1 MKKRLNFE
9 SLSLPNS
16 GERGGALSPQRGI
29 MRLGTIRY
37 FCILG
42 CGGLA
47 IFVPGLKQPMG
58 NETTLCRRLSELS
71 TAESGV
77 ITKVRGH
84 GSFRKRITEMGF
96 IRGKRVTVI
105 KNAPLLDPVE
115 YEIMGYHIALRRSE
129 ADLIEVVPESEA
141 GTVELPQA
149 QVVWEDE
156 TVERVRHAAGRTV
169 NVALV
174 GNPNCGKTSL
184 FNLASGSHERVGNY
198 SGVTVEAKE
207 AVAHH
212 KGYTLHLAD
221 LPGTYS
227 ITEYTPEELYVRRH
241 ILEQMPD
248 VVINVVDA
256 SNLERN
262 LFLTTQLI
270 DMNLKVVIAL
280 NMYDELEA
288 SGARFDYE
296 ALGRMIGIPIV
307 PTVAS
312 KGEGVERL
320 FDRVVSVFEDNDPTV
335 RHIHINYG
343 EDIERSINVL
353 QNLIWQD
360 SDIVAHYSSRYLA
373 IKLLEGD
380 RDTLGLLAG
389 VKNYAEIQAAVER
402 ESARLERFYNDRT
415 ETVIANA
422 RYGFI
427 AGALGET
434 FVPGTV
440 DKNSRATRIDRI
452 MTHRIWGFPIFLLLM
467 WVMFQAT
474 FSLGEIPAGWMESGV
489 AWLGEW
495 LSRIIPE
502 GSLRDLV
509 VDGVVSGVGGV
520 IVFLPQILIL
530 FFFISLMEDTG
541 YMARTA
547 FLMDRFMH
555 RIGLHG
561 KSFIPLLMGFGCNV
575 PAIMATRTLE
585 SRKDRILTM
594 LIIPFMSCS
603 ARLPVYVLLISAFFP
618 AYQGLVL
625 MSIYL
630 IGIVVAV
637 LSSLLLKR
645 ILFHREEAPFVM
657 ELPPYRIP
665 TGRSVV
671 RHMWS
676 KGSQYLRK
684 MGTVILVA
692 SVLIWALGYF
702 PRPSQTQQETMAH
715 TPEAAAEWQAEN
727 SYIGRLGHTIEP
739 VIRPLG
745 FDWKIGV
752 SLLSGLAA
760 KEIVVSTMAVL
771 NTPVAVADSAGSG
784 VPDVAVQ
791 ASDVEEESAEV
802 DRALVRS
809 LQNQRYTSGSKAGQP
824 VYTPLVAYGMMIF
837 ILLYFPCIA
846 AIAAIRKEAGWKWA
860 AFTVIYTTLLAWVV
874 AWGIFQ
880 IGSRLIG

>member
-1 MKKRLNFE
+1 MENDT
-9 SLSLPNS
+9 N
-16 GERGGALSPQRGI
+16 G
-29 MRLGTIRY
+29 
-37 FCILG
+37 
-42 CGGLA
+42 
-47 IFVPGLKQPMG
+47 
-58 NETTLCRRLSELS
+58 RRLSTLATS
-71 TAESGV
+71 ESGI
-77 ITKVRGH
+77 ITKVLGH

-96 IRGKRVTVI
+96 VRGKRVTVI

-115 YEIMGYHIALRRSE
+115 YEIMGYRIALRRSE
-129 ADLIEVVPESEA
+129 ADLIEVTPFVGRSADEPTA
-141 GTVELPQA
+141 APAVVEDQTANRFLHQ
-149 QVVWEDE
+149 
-156 TVERVRHAAGRTV
+156 AGRTV

-207 AVAHH
+207 ATARHR
-212 KGYTLHLAD
+212 GYTLRLAD

-312 KGEGVERL
+312 RGEGLDRL
-320 FDRVVSVFEDNDPTV
+320 FDRVVDVFEDNEPTV

-343 EDIERSINVL
+343 EDIERSITTL
-353 QNLIWQD
+353 QEMIWENC
-360 SDIVAHYSSRYLA
+360 DIVAHYSSRYLA

-380 RDTLGLLAG
+380 RETLSRLRE
-389 VKNYAEIQAAVER
+389 AENFEAIRQAVDHET
-402 ESARLERFYNDRT
+402 ARLERFYNDRT
-415 ETVIANA
+415 ETVIAGA

-427 AGALGET
+427 AGALNET
-434 FVPGTV
+434 FVSGSA
-440 DKNSRATRIDRI
+440 DKNRKATRIDRI

-467 WVMFQAT
+467 WIMFQAT
-474 FSLGEIPAGWMESGV
+474 FSLGEIPAGWMEAGIER
-489 AWLGEW
+489 LGEW
-495 LSRIIPE
+495 VSETMPE
-502 GSLRDLV
+502 GSLRDLL
-509 VDGVVSGVGGV
+509 VDGVISGVGGV

-585 SRKDRILTM
+585 SRKDRLLTM
-594 LIIPFMSCS
+594 LITPFMSCS

-618 AYQGLVL
+618 RGQGLVL
-625 MSIYL
+625 MSIYVVG
-630 IGIVVAV
+630 IGMAI

-645 ILFHREEAPFVM
+645 LLFHRAEAPFVM

-665 TGRSVV
+665 TARSVV
-671 RHMWS
+671 RHMWN

-684 MGTVILVA
+684 MGTVILLA
-692 SVLIWALGYF
+692 SVLVWGLGHY
-702 PRPSQTQQETMAH
+702 PRPSVEQQ
-715 TPEAAAEWQAEN
+715 AALGPDELTEWQAEH
-727 SYIGRLGHTIEP
+727 SYIGRIGHAIEP
-739 VIRPLG
+739 AIRPLG

-752 SLLSGLAA
+752 SLLSGVAA
-760 KEIVVSTMAVL
+760 KEIVVSTMSVL
-771 NTPVAVADSAGSG
+771 NQPVSGAAAGVSAAAEPEADTEADG
-784 VPDVAVQ
+784 
-791 ASDVEEESAEV
+791 
-802 DRALVRS
+802 ALIRS
-809 LQNQRYTSGSKAGQP
+809 LQAQRYTSGPRAGQP

-846 AIAAIRKEAGWKWA
+846 AIAAIRKEAGWRWA
-860 AFTVIYTTLLAWVV
+860 LFTVVYTTGLAWVV
-874 AWGIFQ
+874 SGLVYQ
-880 IGSRLIG
+880 IGRLLA

>member
-1 MKKRLNFE
+1 M
-9 SLSLPNS
+9 
-16 GERGGALSPQRGI
+16 A
-29 MRLGTIRY
+29 
-37 FCILG
+37 
-42 CGGLA
+42 
-47 IFVPGLKQPMG
+47 
-58 NETTLCRRLSELS
+58 NETKCRRLSDLS
-71 TAESGV
+71 TSESGL
-77 ITKVRGH
+77 ITKVLGH

-96 IRGKRVTVI
+96 VRGKRVTVI

-129 ADLIEVVPESEA
+129 ADLIEVTPFEA
-141 GTVELPQA
+141 SAEVFAADDRPAAAAVLA
-149 QVVWEDE
+149 DE
-156 TVERVRHAAGRTV
+156 TANRFLHQTERTI

-207 AVAHH
+207 ATAQRN
-212 KGYTLHLAD
+212 GYTLRISD

-227 ITEYTPEELYVRRH
+227 ITEYTPEELYVRQH

-248 VVINVVDA
+248 VVVNVVDA

-280 NMYDELEA
+280 NMYDELEQ

-312 KGEGVERL
+312 RGEGIDRL
-320 FDRVVSVFEDNDPTV
+320 FDRVIDVFEDNEPTV
-335 RHIHINYG
+335 RHIHIHYG
-343 EDIERSINVL
+343 EDIERSIGTL
-353 QNLIWQD
+353 QQLIWENC
-360 SDIVAHYSSRYLA
+360 DIVAHYSSRYLA

-380 RDTLGLLAG
+380 RETLTRLGGAA
-389 VKNYAEIQAAVER
+389 NFDAIRQAVER
-402 ESARLERFYNDRT
+402 ETAQLERLYNDRT
-415 ETVIANA
+415 ETVVAGA

-427 AGALGET
+427 AGALSET
-434 FVPGTV
+434 YASG
-440 DKNSRATRIDRI
+440 DSDQHRKATRIDRI
-452 MTHRIWGFPIFLLLM
+452 MTHRIWGLPIFLLLM

-474 FSLGEIPAGWMESGV
+474 FSLGEIPAGWMEAGIE
-489 AWLGEW
+489 WLGEW
-495 LSRIIPE
+495 VAGAMPE
-502 GSLRDLV
+502 GSLRDLL
-509 VDGVVSGVGGV
+509 VDGVISGVGGV

-585 SRKDRILTM
+585 SKKDRILTM
-594 LIIPFMSCS
+594 LIMPFMSCS

-618 AYQGLVL
+618 RWQGLVL
-625 MSIYL
+625 MSIYAF
-630 IGIVVAV
+630 GILMAV
-637 LSSLLLKR
+637 LSSLVLKR
-645 ILFHREEAPFVM
+645 ILFHRSEAPFVM

-665 TGRSVV
+665 TARSVV
-671 RHMWS
+671 RHMWN

-684 MGTVILVA
+684 MGTVILLA
-692 SVLIWALGYF
+692 SILVWALGHY
-702 PRPSQTQQETMAH
+702 PRPSEEQQAAMTTA
-715 TPEAAAEWQAEN
+715 PELAAEWQAEN
-727 SYIGRLGHTIEP
+727 SYIGRLGHAIEP
-739 VIRPLG
+739 AIRPLG
-745 FDWKIGV
+745 FDWRIGV
-752 SLLSGLAA
+752 SLLSGVAA

-771 NTPVAVADSAGSG
+771 NQPTSESVVAAGTEG
-784 VPDVAVQ
+784 DEA
-791 ASDVEEESAEV
+791 

-809 LQNQRYTSGSKAGQP
+809 LQTQRYTEGPRIGEP

-846 AIAAIRKEAGWKWA
+846 AITAIRKEAGWRWA
-860 AFTVIYTTLLAWVV
+860 LFTVFYTTGV
-874 AWGIFQ
+874 AWFVSGLIYQ
-880 IGSRLIG
+880 IGSRLVG

>member
-1 MKKRLNFE
+1 M
-9 SLSLPNS
+9 
-16 GERGGALSPQRGI
+16 I
-29 MRLGTIRY
+29 ME
-37 FCILG
+37 
-42 CGGLA
+42 
-47 IFVPGLKQPMG
+47 
-58 NETTLCRRLSELS
+58 NENTCRRLSELS

-77 ITKVRGH
+77 ITKVLGH

-105 KNAPLLDPVE
+105 KNAPFLDPVE

-129 ADLIEVVPESEA
+129 AELIEVTEDR
-141 GTVELPQA
+141 GTDETAARPPV
-149 QVVWEDE
+149 QVIREDE
-156 TVERVRHAAGRTV
+156 TANRFRHEAGRTI

-207 AVAHH
+207 ATAHRG
-212 KGYTLHLAD
+212 GYTLRLAD

-248 VVINVVDA
+248 VVVNVVDA

-280 NMYDELEA
+280 NMYDELTA
-288 SGARFDYE
+288 SGAKFDYE

-312 KGEGVERL
+312 KGEGIDGL
-320 FDRVVSVFEDNDPTV
+320 FDRVIAVFEDNEPTV

-343 EDIERSINVL
+343 EDIERSISTL

-360 SDIVAHYSSRYLA
+360 CDIVAHYSSRYLA

-380 RDTLGLLAG
+380 RDTLRLLEGTANFG
-389 VKNYAEIQAAVER
+389 KIEETVAHET
-402 ESARLERFYNDRT
+402 ARLEKFYNDRA

-427 AGALGET
+427 AGALSET
-434 FVPGTV
+434 FTPGTA
-440 DKNSRATRIDRI
+440 DKNRKAARIDRI
-452 MTHRIWGFPIFLLLM
+452 MTHKIWGFPIFLLLM
-467 WVMFQAT
+467 WAMFQIT
-474 FSLGEIPAGWMESGV
+474 FSLGEIPMGWIENGV
-489 AWLGEW
+489 EWLGEW
-495 LSRIIPE
+495 VSEAMPD
-502 GSLRDLV
+502 GSLRDLL
-509 VDGVVSGVGGV
+509 VDGVISGVGGV

-594 LIIPFMSCS
+594 LIMPFMSCS

-618 AYQGLVL
+618 DGQGLVL
-625 MSIYL
+625 MSVYV
-630 IGIVVAV
+630 IGILVAV
-637 LSSLLLKR
+637 LSSLALKR
-645 ILFHREEAPFVM
+645 ILFHKEEAPFVM

-692 SVLIWALGYF
+692 SILIWALGHY
-702 PRPSQTQQETMAH
+702 PRPSEAQQAAMASS
-715 TPEAAAEWQAEN
+715 PEAAAEWQAEN
-727 SYIGRLGHTIEP
+727 SYIGRLGHAIEP
-739 VIRPLG
+739 AIRPLG

-771 NTPVAVADSAGSG
+771 NNPVAEVSADSAATADGPG
-784 VPDVAVQ
+784 GAALTKEAAV
-791 ASDVEEESAEV
+791 SDDTGGDDEEV
-802 DRALVRS
+802 DGMLVRS
-809 LQNQRYTSGSKAGQP
+809 LQSQRYASGPKAGEP

-860 AFTVIYTTLLAWVV
+860 VFTMFYTTGLAWVV
-874 AWGIFQ
+874 SCAIYQ
-880 IGSRLIG
+880 IGSRVFGG

>member
-1 MKKRLNFE
+1 ME
-9 SLSLPNS
+9 
-16 GERGGALSPQRGI
+16 
-29 MRLGTIRY
+29 
-37 FCILG
+37 
-42 CGGLA
+42 
-47 IFVPGLKQPMG
+47 
-58 NETTLCRRLSELS
+58 NETQNPRRLSELS
-71 TAESGV
+71 TSESGV
-77 ITKVRGH
+77 ITKVLGH

-96 IRGKRVTVI
+96 IRGKQVTVI
-105 KNAPLLDPVE
+105 KNAPFMDPVE

-129 ADLIEVVPESEA
+129 ADLIEVTTADEAIGRPSVP
-141 GTVELPQA
+141 VIL
-149 QVVWEDE
+149 EDE
-156 TVERVRHAAGRTV
+156 TANRFLHEAGRTI

-207 AVAHH
+207 ATAHH
-212 KGYTLHLAD
+212 DGYTLQLAD

-241 ILEQMPD
+241 ILERMPD

-280 NMYDELEA
+280 NMYDELAA

-312 KGEGVERL
+312 RGEGIDRL
-320 FDRVVSVFEDNDPTV
+320 FDRVIAVFEDNEPTV

-343 EDIERSINVL
+343 EDIERSILSL
-353 QNLIWQD
+353 QNLIWQNC
-360 SDIVAHYSSRYLA
+360 DIVAHYSSRYLA

-380 RDTLGLLAG
+380 RDTLSLLRGAVNFG
-389 VKNYAEIQAAVER
+389 EIEEAVER
-402 ESARLERFYNDRT
+402 ETARLERFYNDKA

-434 FVPGTV
+434 FTPGTT
-440 DKNSRATRIDRI
+440 DKNRKATRIDHI
-452 MTHRIWGFPIFLLLM
+452 MTHKVWGFPIFLLLM

-474 FSLGEIPAGWMESGV
+474 FSLGEIPARWMESGV
-489 AWLGEW
+489 EWLGEW
-495 LSRIIPE
+495 VSGIMPE
-502 GSLRDLV
+502 GALRDLL
-509 VDGVVSGVGGV
+509 VDGVIGGVGGV
-520 IVFLPQILIL
+520 IVFLPNILIL

-594 LIIPFMSCS
+594 LIVPFMSCS

-618 AYQGLVL
+618 RGQGLVL

-630 IGIVVAV
+630 IGILVAI
-637 LSSLLLKR
+637 LSSLALKR
-645 ILFHREEAPFVM
+645 ILFYKEEAPFVM

-671 RHMWS
+671 RHMWN

-684 MGTVILVA
+684 MGTVILLA
-692 SVLIWALGYF
+692 SVLIWALGHY
-702 PRPSQTQQETMAH
+702 PRPAERDMSAA
-715 TPEAAAEWQAEN
+715 AAAEWQAEN
-727 SYIGRLGHTIEP
+727 SYIGRLGHAIEP
-739 VIRPLG
+739 AIRPLG
-745 FDWKIGV
+745 FDWKIGM

-771 NTPVAVADSAGSG
+771 NNPAEGADS
-784 VPDVAVQ
+784 V
-791 ASDVEEESAEV
+791 
-802 DRALVRS
+802 
-809 LQNQRYTSGSKAGQP
+809 
-824 VYTPLVAYGMMIF
+824 
-837 ILLYFPCIA
+837 
-846 AIAAIRKEAGWKWA
+846 
-860 AFTVIYTTLLAWVV
+860 LLA
-874 AWGIFQ
+874 G
-880 IGSRLIG
+880 GRCGRRRLRRRWPTRWTERRWTEL

>member
-1 MKKRLNFE
+1 MENDT
-9 SLSLPNS
+9 N
-16 GERGGALSPQRGI
+16 G
-29 MRLGTIRY
+29 
-37 FCILG
+37 
-42 CGGLA
+42 
-47 IFVPGLKQPMG
+47 
-58 NETTLCRRLSELS
+58 RRLSTLATS
-71 TAESGV
+71 ESGI
-77 ITKVRGH
+77 ITKVLGH

-96 IRGKRVTVI
+96 VRGKRVTVI

-115 YEIMGYHIALRRSE
+115 YEIMGYRIALRRSE
-129 ADLIEVVPESEA
+129 ADLIEVTPFVGRSADEPTA
-141 GTVELPQA
+141 APAVVEDQTANRFLHQ
-149 QVVWEDE
+149 
-156 TVERVRHAAGRTV
+156 AGRTV

-207 AVAHH
+207 ATARHR
-212 KGYTLHLAD
+212 GYTLRLAD

-312 KGEGVERL
+312 RGEGLDRL
-320 FDRVVSVFEDNDPTV
+320 FDRVVDVFEDNEPTV

-343 EDIERSINVL
+343 EDIERSITTL
-353 QNLIWQD
+353 QEMIWENC
-360 SDIVAHYSSRYLA
+360 DIVAHYSSRYLA

-380 RDTLGLLAG
+380 RETLSRLRE
-389 VKNYAEIQAAVER
+389 AENFEAIRQAVDHET
-402 ESARLERFYNDRT
+402 ARLERFYNDRT
-415 ETVIANA
+415 ETVIAGA

-427 AGALGET
+427 AGALNET
-434 FVPGTV
+434 FVSGSA
-440 DKNSRATRIDRI
+440 DKNRKATRIDRI

-467 WVMFQAT
+467 WIMFQAT
-474 FSLGEIPAGWMESGV
+474 FSLGEIPAGWMEAGIER
-489 AWLGEW
+489 LGEW
-495 LSRIIPE
+495 VSETMPE
-502 GSLRDLV
+502 GSLRDLL
-509 VDGVVSGVGGV
+509 VDGVISGVGGV

-585 SRKDRILTM
+585 SRKDRLLTM
-594 LIIPFMSCS
+594 LIMPFMSCS

-618 AYQGLVL
+618 RGQGLVL
-625 MSIYL
+625 MSIYVVG
-630 IGIVVAV
+630 IGMAI

-645 ILFHREEAPFVM
+645 LLFHRAEAPFVM

-665 TGRSVV
+665 TARSVV
-671 RHMWS
+671 RHMWN
-676 KGSQYLRK
+676 KGSQYLHK
-684 MGTVILVA
+684 MGTVILLA
-692 SVLIWALGYF
+692 SVLVWGLGHY
-702 PRPSQTQQETMAH
+702 PRPSAEQQ
-715 TPEAAAEWQAEN
+715 AALGPDELTEWQAEH
-727 SYIGRLGHTIEP
+727 SYIGCIGHAIEP
-739 VIRPLG
+739 AIRPLG

-752 SLLSGLAA
+752 SLLSGVAA
-760 KEIVVSTMAVL
+760 KEIVVSTMSVL
-771 NTPVAVADSAGSG
+771 NQPVSGAAAGVSAAAEPEADTEADG
-784 VPDVAVQ
+784 
-791 ASDVEEESAEV
+791 
-802 DRALVRS
+802 ALIRS
-809 LQNQRYTSGSKAGQP
+809 LQAQRYTSGPRAGQP

-846 AIAAIRKEAGWKWA
+846 AIAAIRKEAGWRWA
-860 AFTVIYTTLLAWVV
+860 LFTVVYTTGLAWLVSGLVYQIGRLLA
-874 AWGIFQ
+874 
-880 IGSRLIG
+880 

>member
-1 MKKRLNFE
+1 MENDT
-9 SLSLPNS
+9 N
-16 GERGGALSPQRGI
+16 G
-29 MRLGTIRY
+29 
-37 FCILG
+37 
-42 CGGLA
+42 
-47 IFVPGLKQPMG
+47 
-58 NETTLCRRLSELS
+58 RRLSTLATS
-71 TAESGV
+71 ESGI
-77 ITKVRGH
+77 ITKVLGH

-96 IRGKRVTVI
+96 VRGKRVTVI

-115 YEIMGYHIALRRSE
+115 YEIMGYRIALRRSE
-129 ADLIEVVPESEA
+129 ADLIEVTPFVGRSADEPTA
-141 GTVELPQA
+141 APAVVEDQTANRFLHQ
-149 QVVWEDE
+149 
-156 TVERVRHAAGRTV
+156 AGRTV

-207 AVAHH
+207 ATARHR
-212 KGYTLHLAD
+212 GYTLRLAD

-312 KGEGVERL
+312 RGEGLDRL
-320 FDRVVSVFEDNDPTV
+320 FDRVVDVFEDNEPTV

-343 EDIERSINVL
+343 EDIERSITTL
-353 QNLIWQD
+353 QEMIWENC
-360 SDIVAHYSSRYLA
+360 DIVAHYSSRYLA

-380 RDTLGLLAG
+380 RETLSRLRE
-389 VKNYAEIQAAVER
+389 AENFEAIRQAVDHET
-402 ESARLERFYNDRT
+402 ARLERFYNDRT
-415 ETVIANA
+415 ETVIAGA

-427 AGALGET
+427 AGALNET
-434 FVPGTV
+434 FVSGSA
-440 DKNSRATRIDRI
+440 DKNRKATRIDRI

-467 WVMFQAT
+467 WIMFQAT
-474 FSLGEIPAGWMESGV
+474 FSLGEIPAGWMEAGIER
-489 AWLGEW
+489 LGEW
-495 LSRIIPE
+495 VSETMPE
-502 GSLRDLV
+502 GSLRDLL
-509 VDGVVSGVGGV
+509 VDGVISGVGGV

-585 SRKDRILTM
+585 SRKDRLLTM
-594 LIIPFMSCS
+594 LIMPFMSCS

-618 AYQGLVL
+618 RGQGLVL
-625 MSIYL
+625 MSIYVVG
-630 IGIVVAV
+630 IGMAI

-645 ILFHREEAPFVM
+645 LLFHRAEAPFVM

-671 RHMWS
+671 RHMWN
-676 KGSQYLRK
+676 KGSQYLHK
-684 MGTVILVA
+684 MGTVILLA
-692 SVLIWALGYF
+692 SVLVWGLGHY
-702 PRPSQTQQETMAH
+702 PRPSAEQQ
-715 TPEAAAEWQAEN
+715 AALGPDELTEWQAEH
-727 SYIGRLGHTIEP
+727 SYIGRIGHAIEP
-739 VIRPLG
+739 AIRPLG

-752 SLLSGLAA
+752 SLLSGVAA
-760 KEIVVSTMAVL
+760 KEIVVSTMSVL
-771 NTPVAVADSAGSG
+771 NQPVSGAAAGVSAAAEPEADTEADG
-784 VPDVAVQ
+784 
-791 ASDVEEESAEV
+791 
-802 DRALVRS
+802 ALIRS
-809 LQNQRYTSGSKAGQP
+809 LQAQRYTSGPRAGQP

-846 AIAAIRKEAGWKWA
+846 AIAAIRKEAGWRWA
-860 AFTVIYTTLLAWVV
+860 LFTVVYTTGLAWVV
-874 AWGIFQ
+874 SGLVYQ
-880 IGSRLIG
+880 IGRLLA